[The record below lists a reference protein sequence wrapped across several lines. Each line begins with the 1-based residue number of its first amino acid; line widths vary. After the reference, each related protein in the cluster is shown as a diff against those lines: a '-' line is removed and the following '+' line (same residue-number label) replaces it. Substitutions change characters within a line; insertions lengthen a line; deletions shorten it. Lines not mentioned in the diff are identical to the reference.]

1 MKPPYDPP
9 RKDPPE
15 HLRGCPIHSW
25 RADTGIELVHQEP
38 DRDELERIWRNWL
51 AMPRKMR
58 KASDQKSKELFDM
71 TNKEHYRHLSVPAI
85 IQKEAGVFKPIWG
98 AAKFIAKNPYARRVA
113 VGAGTGAL
121 VGGTANMMAGDVG
134 SQGKNFAK
142 GALIGAGVG
151 ALAGG
156 AVAGRKAWGAHK
168 AIANT
173 APKTTGM
180 KGFGI
185 NMNKTGSAWKTT
197 KSVGKVVL
205 PLGVVGGGLLYWNN
219 QSEKMGKNAPKPYY
233 ETQAPMLPHRYKYR

>member
-1 MKPPYDPP
+1 
-9 RKDPPE
+9 
-15 HLRGCPIHSW
+15 
-25 RADTGIELVHQEP
+25 
-38 DRDELERIWRNWL
+38 
-51 AMPRKMR
+51 
-58 KASDQKSKELFDM
+58 M

-113 VGAGTGAL
+113 VGAGIGAG

-168 AIANT
+168 AIVNT
-173 APKTTGM
+173 TNSVKQLSMAPKLKNIGSYTPKVRAPKIVAPSGERAAM
-180 KGFGI
+180 KLPKIKFS
-185 NMNKTGSAWKTT
+185 MAKTGSAWKTT

-205 PLGVVGGGLLYWNN
+205 PLGVVGGSLLYWNN
-219 QSEKMGKNAPKPYY
+219 QSKKMGKNAPKPYY